1 MLITSKAAVE
11 ALHALYSRSNFEI
24 EDFQQ
29 LVHLM
34 YQTDHLTLLRK
45 LYEWS
50 IVDAN
55 DIDDTRY
62 TISKKLS
69 EVCAKSSHGFAP
81 PLIQPGS

>member
-1 MLITSKAAVE
+1 
-11 ALHALYSRSNFEI
+11 
-24 EDFQQ
+24 
-29 LVHLM
+29 M

-45 LYEWS
+45 LYGWS

-69 EVCAKSSHGFAP
+69 EVCAKSSHGFVP